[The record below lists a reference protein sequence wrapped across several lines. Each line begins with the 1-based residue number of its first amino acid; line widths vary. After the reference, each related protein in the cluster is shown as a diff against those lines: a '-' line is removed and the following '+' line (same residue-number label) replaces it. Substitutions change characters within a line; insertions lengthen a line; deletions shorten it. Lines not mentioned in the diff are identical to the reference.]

1 MFVPGAMARLMHYFD
16 ENPNTRDL
24 LQGPLIYDRLDHVST
39 HFEPKWSSGMWGQW
53 ATDPRGVDPDA
64 PPFDIPMQGV
74 GALACRRDAWP
85 GYNPLF
91 RGFGAEEGYIH
102 EKFRQGGA
110 RTLCLPF
117 FRWLH
122 RFYRPRGVSYPNR
135 WEDRV
140 FNYIAGF
147 NELGLPVDEVI
158 DHYRTLLG
166 ESVADRIVNDVWR
179 ELRAAGVPVGA
190 EQARQ
195 PALVEA

>member
-1 MFVPGAMARLMHYFD
+1 M
-16 ENPNTRDL
+16 
-24 LQGPLIYDRLDHVST
+24 
-39 HFEPKWSSGMWGQW
+39 
-53 ATDPRGVDPDA
+53 
-64 PPFDIPMQGV
+64 
-74 GALACRRDAWP
+74 
-85 GYNPLF
+85 
-91 RGFGAEEGYIH
+91 
-102 EKFRQGGA
+102 
-110 RTLCLPF
+110 
-117 FRWLH
+117 
-122 RFYRPRGVSYPNR
+122 SYPNR